1 MPWSKVFQPA
11 RYWAMS
17 CDCRSETV
25 IKSFQAT
32 QGRRVKAAATAAGA
46 KAAAKAAAKRA
57 AAVVD
62 AELARLAAAASEKW
76 HNVQH
81 LAHRWACTRTRAS
94 SQFHMDQV

>member
-1 MPWSKVFQPA
+1 M
-11 RYWAMS
+11 
-17 CDCRSETV
+17 
-25 IKSFQAT
+25 

-62 AELARLAAAASEKW
+62 ADLARLAAAASEKW

-81 LAHRWACTRTRAS
+81 LAHRWACIGTREVVAYGRLGAIVHS
-94 SQFHMDQV
+94 ISVWGCCRKYLAR